1 MCTAV
6 SLHDRGHF
14 FGRTLDYRHSFGES
28 IVVTPRKF
36 SFPYRC
42 FPADGD
48 HYAIL
53 GTARLT
59 DGYPLY
65 FDAVNEKGL
74 AMAGLN
80 FPDYAVYHPF
90 REGKINV
97 TPYEL
102 LPLLLGTCGTAA
114 EAGELLTDISL
125 LDRAFSEDL
134 PLTPMHWIVADRRD
148 CLVIEPMADGLR
160 ISDDPAGVLTNS
172 PPFPEQM
179 RRFGEKTDVPGD
191 WSSESRFVRAA
202 YMAETS
208 EPEDTAI
215 GEVNRLFRILGA
227 VERTKGCTAAD
238 DPDTITQ
245 YTAGYDAERG
255 IGYWTTYGNRTL
267 TAVDLHRENIDGA
280 VPVSYPMITEPQIL
294 PRNG

>member
-65 FDAVNEKGL
+65 FDAVNEKGV

-80 FPDYAVYHPF
+80 FPDHAVYHPF

-102 LPLLLGTCGTAA
+102 LPLLLGTSRTAE
-114 EAGELLTDISL
+114 EARELLPDISL
-125 LDRAFSEDL
+125 LDRAFSEEL
-134 PLTPMHWIVADRRD
+134 PLTPMHWIVSDGKD
-148 CLVIEPMADGLR
+148 CFVIEPMADGLQ

-172 PPFPEQM
+172 PPFPEQIRQLM
-179 RRFGEKTDVPGD
+179 ETPDVPGD
-191 WSSESRFVRAA
+191 WSSSSRFVRAA
-202 YMAETS
+202 YMREMSVPEET
-208 EPEDTAI
+208 AA
-215 GEVNRLFRILGA
+215 GERNRLFRILGA

-238 DPDTITQ
+238 DPDTVTQ
-245 YTAGYDAERG
+245 YTVGYDAERG

-267 TAVDLHRENIDGA
+267 TAVDLHRENTDGDA
-280 VPVSYPMITEPQIL
+280 PVSYPMITEPQIL
-294 PRNG
+294 LRNG